1 MTLTIQDVTKK
12 YSIKARKS
20 IVNALNGVS
29 VTVEKGKTLGI
40 VGESG
45 CGKSTL
51 ARLVTGLEDP
61 TTGSIAWEG
70 SPIENL
76 AKNRLRTHR
85 SKVQLVFQDPY
96 SSLNPRQRI
105 GDSIAE
111 VLEVHHLR
119 TKSEIPARINELFTL
134 VGLATDLQ
142 TRYPHQLSGGQR
154 QRVSVAR
161 ALAAEPELLVP
172 DEPVS
177 ALDVSVRAEVMNLLI
192 DLRSQLGLTYIFIS
206 HDLAMIK
213 YISDSIAVMYLGK
226 IVESGTW
233 DQVINAPQHPYTQAL
248 LQSVP
253 SLDADK
259 SVELKTV
266 EGQTP
271 SPADVTKGCEFA
283 GRCPFVTDACR
294 EQVIPLTTFAD
305 NHQARCIRLDAK
317 GNLPKLSK
325 VGSDV

>member
-1 MTLTIQDVTKK
+1 MTLAISAVEKRYKIAATD
-12 YSIKARKS
+12 S
-20 IVNALNGVS
+20 IVNALNGVDL
-29 VTVEKGKTLGI
+29 TLPKGKTLGI

-61 TTGSIAWEG
+61 TAGSITWEG
-70 SPIENL
+70 SAIENL
-76 AKNRLRTHR
+76 ARNRIRTHR

-111 VLEVHHLR
+111 VLEVHKLR
-119 TKSEIPARINELFTL
+119 KKSDILARINELFTL

-161 ALAAEPELLVP
+161 ALAAEPELLVL

-233 DQVINAPQHPYTQAL
+233 EQVINAPQHPYTQAL
-248 LQSVP
+248 LSAMPDHTVFGDPESLAKTIEGEVP
-253 SLDADK
+253 NPINLP
-259 SVELKTV
+259 T
-266 EGQTP
+266 
-271 SPADVTKGCEFA
+271 GCAFHS
-283 GRCPFVTDACR
+283 RCPIAVSACST
-294 EQVIPLTTFAD
+294 QTQKLVD
-305 NHQARCIRLDAK
+305 NGTGHLVACMEVKR
-317 GNLPKLSK
+317 
-325 VGSDV
+325 